1 MQEEFLM
8 SEQDGTQ
15 AIPAQRINDREAW
28 KAYWEA
34 RGQPWRTEPEIDAQ
48 RQDYLAQCRS
58 ITPDP
63 RQGMY
68 PFKDIALSRA
78 DVEWLLAAHENGR
91 GPVDWSDESQRE
103 RAGVDLRG
111 ADLRRVDLQNLPLAC
126 TIGDVTWMEW
136 PDLTLEQ
143 RTLAALLLEDADLK
157 GAHLEHA
164 RLSYAHME
172 RADLREAHLEGIN
185 LARADLEGAY
195 LRRTHLEG
203 ANLFNTH
210 LDETYLWE
218 AHLEGAVLSGTHL
231 EGALLSDIILSD
243 EKRVGP
249 RLADVRW
256 GDVNLAVVR
265 WSQMNMLGEEYQA
278 RQKKQD
284 GKAKDA
290 ATRLKEYETAVRAN
304 RQLAT
309 ALSAQGLNEDAA
321 HFAYQAQKLQRVVLR
336 RRNKIFQYL
345 FSGFLY
351 VLAGYGYRPG
361 RSLIAYFLVIGLF
374 ATTYALLGQS
384 IHPPF
389 SPLAALVFSITSFHG
404 RGFFPGGIS
413 LDNPITVLAALEAI
427 MGLIIEISFIATF
440 TQRYFAK

>member
-1 MQEEFLM
+1 M
-8 SEQDGTQ
+8 SDQDGTQ
-15 AIPAQRINDREAW
+15 SPQAQVLNGREAW
-28 KAYWEA
+28 KTYWEA
-34 RGQPWRTEPEIDAQ
+34 RGQPWRTEAEIDAE
-48 RQDYLAQCRS
+48 RQHYLAQCRA

-63 RQGMY
+63 RQGAY

-78 DVEWLLAAHENGR
+78 DVEWLLATHENGR

-103 RAGVDLRG
+103 RAGLDLRG
-111 ADLRRVDLQNLPLAC
+111 ADLRRVDLQNLPLAY

-136 PDLTLEQ
+136 RDLTLGQ
-143 RTLAALLLEDADLK
+143 RTMAALLLEHADLK

-172 RADLREAHLEGIN
+172 RADLREAHLEGAN
-185 LARADLEGAY
+185 LAGADLEGAY

-203 ANLFNTH
+203 ANLFNAH
-210 LDETYLWE
+210 LDESILWE
-218 AHLEGAVLSGTHL
+218 AHLEGAALSGTHL
-231 EGALLSDIILSD
+231 EGALLSDIILSN

-265 WSQMNMLGEEYQA
+265 WSQVKMLGEEEQA

-284 GKAKDA
+284 DKVKDA
-290 ATRLKEYETAVRAN
+290 ATRLNEYETAVRAN

-321 HFAYQAQKLQRVVLR
+321 HFAYHAQKLQRVVLR
-336 RRNKIFQYL
+336 RRNKIGQYL

-361 RSLIAYFLVIGLF
+361 RSLIAYLLVIGLF

-384 IHPPF
+384 VHPSF

-404 RGFFPGGIS
+404 RGFFPGGIP